1 MVLSQQEKARRSTAG
16 RANQKA
22 RTRQALIAATV
33 ELIREGKA
41 PSIPD
46 AAERALM
53 SPATAYRYFSTA
65 QALWEEASLE
75 IVEAWDTGQVDQAG
89 DDPRARLDA
98 AVQGVGWHM
107 LDDELP
113 YRNLVRSS
121 LERWYEQSALPD
133 DETMPIRQ
141 GRRMAYNTKV
151 VEPLRAT
158 LPDWTV
164 DQLLS
169 LALVWG
175 TEAVLVLRDVCRLDR
190 ASQRN
195 DARARDGC
203 STASSPSTRQQSAM
217 LLLNVAAHGRTTAR
231 HERVRPRGPP
241 QPSSGGAPNQGL
253 AHLSEELGDVALAE
267 SSTSAISPSRGGPTG
282 QPAPVAASVW

>member
-1 MVLSQQEKARRSTAG
+1 MVLSRQEKTPRTTAG

-53 SPATAYRYFSTA
+53 SPATAYRYFSSA

-75 IVEAWDTGQVDQAG
+75 IVEDWDTDQIDQVG
-89 DDPRARLDA
+89 EDPRARLDA
-98 AVQGVGWHM
+98 AVRGVGWHM

-121 LERWYEQSALPD
+121 LERWYEQSGLPD
-133 DETMPIRQ
+133 DEQVPIRQ

-158 LPDWTV
+158 LPDSTV
-164 DQLLS
+164 DELVNA

-175 TEAVLVLRDVCRLDR
+175 TEAVLVLRDVCRLDTEHAKDTMLR
-190 ASQRN
+190 A
-195 DARARDGC
+195 ARWMLEGFLAEHPPR
-203 STASSPSTRQQSAM
+203 TR
-217 LLLNVAAHGRTTAR
+217 GR
-231 HERVRPRGPP
+231 PP
-241 QPSSGGAPNQGL
+241 QSGGPQRKNSKA
-253 AHLSEELGDVALAE
+253 
-267 SSTSAISPSRGGPTG
+267 
-282 QPAPVAASVW
+282 

>member
-1 MVLSQQEKARRSTAG
+1 MVLSRQEKAPKTTAG

-33 ELIREGKA
+33 ELVREGKA

-53 SPATAYRYFSTA
+53 SPATAYRYFSSA

-75 IVEAWDTGQVDQAG
+75 IIEDWDTDQIELAG
-89 DDPRARLDA
+89 ADPRARLEA
-98 AVQGVGWHM
+98 AVRGVGWHM

-121 LERWYEQSALPD
+121 LERWYEQSGLPD
-133 DETMPIRQ
+133 DEQMPIRQ

-158 LPDWTV
+158 LPDSTV
-164 DQLLS
+164 DQLLNA

-175 TEAVLVLRDVCRLDR
+175 TEAVLVLRDVCRLDTEQAKDTMLR
-190 ASQRN
+190 A
-195 DARARDGC
+195 ARWMLDGF
-203 STASSPSTRQQSAM
+203 
-217 LLLNVAAHGRTTAR
+217 
-231 HERVRPRGPP
+231 
-241 QPSSGGAPNQGL
+241 
-253 AHLSEELGDVALAE
+253 LAE
-267 SSTSAISPSRGGPTG
+267 HPPAKRDRAPEIRGRRPSNSK
-282 QPAPVAASVW
+282 A

>member
-1 MVLSQQEKARRSTAG
+1 MVLSRQEKARRTTAG

-53 SPATAYRYFSTA
+53 SPATAYRYFSNA

-75 IVEAWDTGQVDQAG
+75 IVEAWDTDQIDQAG

-133 DETMPIRQ
+133 DEKMPIRQ

-164 DQLLS
+164 DQLLNA

-175 TEAVLVLRDVCRLDR
+175 TEAVLVLRDVCRLDTEQAKDDDAPRR
-190 ASQRN
+190 AM
-195 DARARDGC
+195 DARRLPRRAPANKAQCC
-203 STASSPSTRQQSAM
+203 S
-217 LLLNVAAHGRTTAR
+217 
-231 HERVRPRGPP
+231 
-241 QPSSGGAPNQGL
+241 
-253 AHLSEELGDVALAE
+253 
-267 SSTSAISPSRGGPTG
+267 
-282 QPAPVAASVW
+282 